1 MKIAILTTG
10 GTIDKVYFDAKS
22 EFEVGPSVIQQV
34 LEEALV
40 DIEYEVIPIMQ
51 KDSLE
56 VTSDDRSLIR
66 ETILSL
72 DAYKVLI
79 THGTDTMTDTATEL
93 LDIKDKTIVLT
104 GALSPARFR
113 HTDAIFNIGMA
124 IATLQTKESGVYIT
138 MSGQVFSA
146 DEVRK
151 DRDNNR
157 FVTTV

>member
-1 MKIAILTTG
+1 
-10 GTIDKVYFDAKS
+10 
-22 EFEVGPSVIQQV
+22 
-34 LEEALV
+34 
-40 DIEYEVIPIMQ
+40 
-51 KDSLE
+51 
-56 VTSDDRSLIR
+56 
-66 ETILSL
+66 
-72 DAYKVLI
+72 LI